1 MERARQRGLCS
12 PSTVSAN
19 LLSTQ
24 PGAALPASAAVLA
37 RPTSPVWR
45 VHLLGTVEAQS
56 EQQTL
61 SRWPTRAVAALL
73 ARLALAPQRAH
84 SREALIEML
93 WPGVAP
99 DVGRNRLRQALSTLR
114 GLLEPRGPHEAPV
127 LLADRLT
134 VRLAAGALWC
144 DALAFE
150 RLAREGQAAA
160 ARTLYRGELM
170 PGFYDDW
177 VLEQRERLADLH
189 ERLGEEPLPP
199 APARPAPMPRSSR
212 ADARTARSASGLPN
226 YLTRAFGLEL
236 SASRLRALVL
246 ARRLVTVHGPG
257 GSGKTRLAAE
267 VSQSLCEP
275 SAWTAPGA
283 TRFERLAF
291 VSLLPCVS
299 VEQVLD
305 AIAEALSAGG
315 SGTPQARIAAALA
328 GQSAL
333 LVLDNAEQLQAAV
346 DVCLLGL
353 LAAQPGLHLLVTSRR
368 LLDLD
373 GEVAF
378 EADGL
383 QLPAPDHGTAGA
395 TRAAGAADEAMDN
408 PAVALFVDRARAVCG
423 DFALDARNVA
433 AVIALVRL
441 LGGMPL
447 AIELAASRMRSLTA
461 GELLHHLREQP
472 GSPTLDLLSR
482 GATRAS
488 ADARHASM
496 RHVVAWS
503 WRQLSPA
510 QVAVLHA
517 LSVFTS
523 PARLEAVA
531 AVAATPLGD
540 VTAAPLLLD
549 ELRDASLLRVEQD
562 SRGRTR
568 YALLQ
573 PVREFAAETVP
584 PALARAARGRL
595 RAWLI
600 EFAHQESP
608 AGPSMVAPEMDHVH
622 AAIVSAGADAAGTDA
637 LRLAAGLR
645 SYWDSDSLPLSSM
658 LALEQAVTD
667 SHDAALRCD
676 VHELLS
682 FSRGSAGFA
691 ADAVRHAEAAQALAP
706 DDGRRSVAMTRWVW
720 AMYFD
725 GRYDTDFDK
734 ALDRAISWA
743 EGAADLAAQ
752 ALALRVR
759 ALITCNLKLDYSRAE
774 QLAEQAQ
781 ALYERLGNRQM
792 VYFALINRTVM
803 WAWLG
808 RNDEALAV
816 MAEIEPVLAADGDWA
831 GLMHCTRQMGRVL
844 IRLRRFDDAVAA
856 FRRSLHT
863 CWQHRLMQGLA
874 MGLLHLPEALL
885 HGPELEAAAQLQG
898 FAPAHWA
905 RLFPRLNRIEARE
918 MQRARRMLRLRLG
931 SARAESL
938 RVAGS
943 SLTLAGA
950 VALAMGGG

>member
-12 PSTVSAN
+12 TSTVSAN

-24 PGAALPASAAVLA
+24 PGAALPASAALPA
-37 RPTSPVWR
+37 RPTPPVWR

-56 EQQTL
+56 EQQAL

-189 ERLGEEPLPP
+189 ERLGEEPLPL
-199 APARPAPMPRSSR
+199 ASPMPQSR
-212 ADARTARSASGLPN
+212 RDDARTVRSASGLPN

-291 VSLLPCVS
+291 VSLVPCVS

-305 AIAEALSAGG
+305 AIAVALSASD
-315 SGTPQARIAAALA
+315 SGTPRARIAAALT

-333 LVLDNAEQLQAAV
+333 LVLDNAEQLRTEVGAFLQ
-346 DVCLLGL
+346 GL

-383 QLPAPDHGTAGA
+383 QLPTPADGTAV
-395 TRAAGAADEAMDN
+395 AAVAVNDAMDN
-408 PAVALFVDRARAVCG
+408 PAVALFVDRARAVRA

-433 AVIALVRL
+433 AVVALVRL

-461 GELLHHLREQP
+461 GELLHHLRDQP

-488 ADARHASM
+488 ADVRHASM

-503 WRQLSPA
+503 WQQLSPA
-510 QVAVLHA
+510 QAAMMQA
-517 LSVFTS
+517 LSVFTA
-523 PARLEAVA
+523 PARLEAVT
-531 AVAATPLGD
+531 AVAATTLGD
-540 VTAAPLLLD
+540 VTVAPLLLD
-549 ELRDASLLRVEQD
+549 ELRDASLLRVVQD
-562 SRGRTR
+562 GRGSTR

-573 PVREFAAETVP
+573 PVREFAAEAVP
-584 PALARAARGRL
+584 ETLARAARGRL

-600 EFAHQESP
+600 EFATQAAQ
-608 AGPSMVAPEMDHVH
+608 AGPGMVAPELDHVH
-622 AAIVSAGADAAGTDA
+622 AAIVSAGADAAGADA
-637 LRLAAGLR
+637 MRLAASLR

-658 LALEQAVTD
+658 LALEQAVDD

-682 FSRGSAGFA
+682 YSRGSAGCA
-691 ADAVRHAEAAQALAP
+691 ADAVRHAAAAQALAP
-706 DDGRRSVAMTRWVW
+706 DDGRRSMAMTRWVW
-720 AMYFD
+720 AVYFD
-725 GRYDTDFDK
+725 GRYDTDFDT
-734 ALDRAISWA
+734 ALDQAMAWA
-743 EGAADLAAQ
+743 QGAADVAAQ

-759 ALITCNLKLDYSRAE
+759 ALITCNLKLDYACAQ

-781 ALYERLGNRQM
+781 VLYERLGNRQM
-792 VYFALINRTVM
+792 VYFTLLNRATM
-803 WAWLG
+803 WAWQG
-808 RNDEALAV
+808 RNLEALAV
-816 MAEIEPVLAADGDWA
+816 LVECEPALAADGDWA

-856 FRRSLHT
+856 FRRSLNT
-863 CWQHRLMQGLA
+863 CWQHHLMQGLA

-950 VALAMGGG
+950 VALAMGDGKV